1 MLLPS
6 APFGSCLVRPGGWP
20 SKSTSS
26 RTEVVAERRSRIELL
41 YRIHDWQCRN
51 QKFFQWP
58 GKVIFKITSF
68 HFIKAGYSYFPSPG
82 CHALKY
88 TFIWFSNPSLI
99 VIYSEAA
106 EESPKMGASARS
118 SYNIGGV
125 RKVQIRG
132 ALHLHSATLHQPY
145 LVVGECKYWRESR
158 PFPLFAAKAEHLVL
172 KEEEML
178 KRQILI

>member
-1 MLLPS
+1 M
-6 APFGSCLVRPGGWP
+6 
-20 SKSTSS
+20 
-26 RTEVVAERRSRIELL
+26 
-41 YRIHDWQCRN
+41 
-51 QKFFQWP
+51 
-58 GKVIFKITSF
+58 
-68 HFIKAGYSYFPSPG
+68 
-82 CHALKY
+82 KY
-88 TFIWFSNPSLI
+88 TFIRFSNPPLI

-132 ALHLHSATLHQPY
+132 ALHLHCSTLHLHSATLHLHGATLHQPY
-145 LVVGECKYWRESR
+145 SEVGECKYWRESR
-158 PFPLFAAKAEHLVL
+158 SFPLFAAKAEHLVL

>member
-1 MLLPS
+1 M
-6 APFGSCLVRPGGWP
+6 
-20 SKSTSS
+20 
-26 RTEVVAERRSRIELL
+26 EL
-41 YRIHDWQCRN
+41 QCRN

-58 GKVIFKITSF
+58 RKAIFKITSF

-132 ALHLHSATLHQPY
+132 ALHLHCSTLHLHSATLHLHSATLHLHCATLHLHSATLHQSY